1 MFRTHSPTESSAR
14 LTKLVSFKVDR
25 RIKDHWIYAG
35 SDELHS
41 VSYITEKGDKI
52 WIKMDASRPCKF
64 STTETR

>member
-1 MFRTHSPTESSAR
+1 M
-14 LTKLVSFKVDR
+14 VSFKVYR
-25 RIKDHWIYAG
+25 RIKDHWMYAG

-41 VSYITEKGDKI
+41 ISYITEKGDKI